1 MQLKIIINKRLS
13 PAYMTQII
21 SFSADTEFAS
31 GLEELISKS
40 GYSNRSRFIRDA
52 SLFYAEMQQ
61 RGDLENMDGK
71 LIIEGHLVVYYQHD
85 HGDSQRL
92 LDLRHSELIEVA
104 SYSHS
109 SLKHSHSCVDVLQ
122 VKGEAG
128 NIRSVIHRLNNT
140 PHVDK
145 VAFTT
150 APMRD
155 QGCC

>member
-1 MQLKIIINKRLS
+1 MF
-13 PAYMTQII
+13 MTQII
-21 SFSADTEFAS
+21 SFSADTDFANN
-31 GLEELISKS
+31 LDNMISKS

-61 RGDLENMDGK
+61 RGDLESMNAG
-71 LIIEGHLVVYYQHD
+71 LTIEGHLVVYYHHD

-109 SLKHSHSCVDVLQ
+109 SLKHSHSCVDLLQ

-128 NIRSVIHRLNNT
+128 NIRSVISRLQNT
-140 PHVDK
+140 PNVDK
-145 VAFTT
+145 VSFII

-155 QGCC
+155 DGCC